1 MSRGLEYLVFVLFL
15 TPFASCN
22 NCGERKVKRLSYLA
36 VGIGTTN
43 AYKGQWP
50 WLASLFARMQKG
62 QDKFICGATII
73 SELTLLSGKKKFVQS
88 QVSSHSI
95 FFKKL
100 LTAFILVDM

>member
-1 MSRGLEYLVFVLFL
+1 M
-15 TPFASCN
+15 
-22 NCGERKVKRLSYLA
+22 KRSSYLA

-50 WLASLFARMQKG
+50 WLASLFVRMQEG

-88 QVSSHSI
+88 QVSYSI

-100 LTAFILVDM
+100 LTALFIVDM